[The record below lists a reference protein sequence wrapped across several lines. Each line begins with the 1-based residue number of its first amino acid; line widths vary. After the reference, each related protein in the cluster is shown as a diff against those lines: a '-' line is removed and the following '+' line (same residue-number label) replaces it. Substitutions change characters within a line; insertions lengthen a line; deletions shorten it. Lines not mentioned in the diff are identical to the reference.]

1 MKALAIIITAVS
13 LATLANAHS
22 GRTDKNGGHYD
33 RKTGTYHKHMFDT
46 CHSGRLDSNG
56 GHYDRKT
63 GTYHRHR

>member
-33 RKTGTYHKHMFDT
+33 RKTGTYH
-46 CHSGRLDSNG
+46 
-56 GHYDRKT
+56 
-63 GTYHRHR
+63 RHR